1 MMQYKLVLELFQKLQ
16 PLLYAS
22 EIVHDIINYLTFIY
36 GTEYGKCGKKEKKW
50 QQFEHLKKERAF

>member
-16 PLLYAS
+16 PLIYAS

-36 GTEYGKCGKKEKKW
+36 GTEYGKCGKKEKK
-50 QQFEHLKKERAF
+50 

>member
-16 PLLYAS
+16 PLIYAS

-36 GTEYGKCGKKEKKW
+36 STEYGKCGKKEKKW